1 MLLRI
6 ASIPSERCRRLWL
19 PSPLAILAHTWATL
33 PSREATKAPTIG
45 QLAAPEDPIRLGGL
59 APSLQLPQQLST
71 S

>member
-6 ASIPSERCRRLWL
+6 ASVPCERCRRLWL
-19 PSPLAILAHTWATL
+19 PSALTILPHAWAAL
-33 PSREATKAPTIG
+33 PSRKATEAPTIG
-45 QLAAPEDPIRLGGL
+45 QLAAPKDPIRLGGL